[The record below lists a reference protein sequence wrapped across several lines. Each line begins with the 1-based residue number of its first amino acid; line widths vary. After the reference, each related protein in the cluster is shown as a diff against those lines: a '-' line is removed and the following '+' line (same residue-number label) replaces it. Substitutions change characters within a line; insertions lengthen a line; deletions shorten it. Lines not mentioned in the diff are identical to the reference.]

1 MADSGKILATERPF
15 PVQKAKKPPSEYI
28 RATAFVMGFT
38 PFTCTLAAAG
48 DGPPN
53 SGDLV
58 IRNIFSRSRG
68 AVQVRD
74 TAKNCE

>member
-1 MADSGKILATERPF
+1 M
-15 PVQKAKKPPSEYI
+15 V
-28 RATAFVMGFT
+28 FT
-38 PFTCTLAAAG
+38 PDTCALAAVG

-74 TAKNCE
+74 TAKNSQMGTLIEE

>member
-1 MADSGKILATERPF
+1 MVLA
-15 PVQKAKKPPSEYI
+15 PVI
-28 RATAFVMGFT
+28 G
-38 PFTCTLAAAG
+38 TLAAEG

-53 SGDLV
+53 SGGLV